1 MFEDM
6 TFENILDEMLTEMPD
21 GVSTAE
27 GSLIYNACAKQA
39 ARLEEAY
46 LVLAGLEANLFVDTA
61 DMDHLIRAGNDRGC
75 ELKEATYSEFQAQFN
90 CPVPDGSEFNLDE
103 YNYTVYRCIDE
114 TEHIYEVGC
123 DTAGSAPNLVLGD
136 LEPVEYIEDFEWGK
150 LLKCTVEGEDE
161 EDIEEYRT
169 RLLNTF
175 NYTGFAGNREY
186 YMTQIKELSGVNAC
200 KLSRV
205 KAPSDRINVVI
216 AGADFRAPEPSI
228 VDSVQTALDPVVNS
242 GEGDGIAPIG
252 HRVTVY
258 AVEETEI
265 DITTTITYDEG
276 YSFENLKSYIEA
288 KIDEY
293 LLELRQEWEESD
305 TIVVRILQIEARI
318 VEVDGIL
325 DVTDTTINGNAAN
338 LQITDESVPVRGE
351 LICS

>member
-1 MFEDM
+1 MFEDR
-6 TFENILDEMLTEMPD
+6 TFENILDEMLTEMPE

-46 LVLAGLEANLFVDTA
+46 LVLAGIEANLFVDTA

-75 ELKEATYSEFQAQFN
+75 ELKEATYAEFQAQFN
-90 CPVPDGSEFNLDE
+90 CAVPDGSEFNLDE
-103 YNYTVYRCIDE
+103 YNYTVYRCVDE
-114 TEHIYEVGC
+114 IEHIYEVGC

-136 LEPVEYIEDFEWGK
+136 LEPVEFIEEFEWGK
-150 LLKCTVEGEDE
+150 LLKCIKEGEDE

-175 NYTGFAGNREY
+175 DYKGFAGNREY

-205 KAPSDRINVVI
+205 KAPSDRIKVVI

-228 VDSVQTALDPVVNS
+228 VDNIQTALDPIVNS

-252 HRVTVY
+252 HRVEVF
-258 AVEETEI
+258 AVEEIEI
-265 DITTTITYDEG
+265 NISTTITYDEG
-276 YSFENLKSYIEA
+276 YSYEDLQSYIDA
-288 KIDEY
+288 KVDEY
-293 LLELRQEWEESD
+293 LLELRQEWEESEAL
-305 TIVVRILQIEARI
+305 IVRILQIEARI
-318 VEVDGIL
+318 VEVEGIL
-325 DVTDTTINGNAAN
+325 DVNDTTINGNAAN
-338 LQITDESVPVRGE
+338 LQITDGSVPVRGE
-351 LICS
+351 LTCS